1 MIEWNSWKFR
11 TIVVLI
17 IGVAFIKFN
26 QIVDMGNRKI
36 VEEYLHEKY
45 TDKTLYIKDEATYRK
60 GGMYFIESKENKDN
74 NFIVILNDKK
84 VKDDTYKK
92 DVESGKST
100 IYRLEN
106 EVSKILGKDFEF
118 DINHT
123 ILGENFGGVGFR
135 TEGKNFVAL
144 NGETLEIVANKDYD
158 IRDLFEKYGILTYNK
173 KVDVL
178 NSKELADTILELKEK
193 LAEKNLKFS
202 SVSVTL
208 NNAKNYEKISKGEI
222 VKCRVENILYDDID
236 ENLADKIE
244 KLMVV
249 SYYE

>member
-1 MIEWNSWKFR
+1 MIEWNSCKFR

-17 IGVAFIKFN
+17 IGVVFVKFN
-26 QIVDMGNRKI
+26 QLLDMENRKI
-36 VEEYLHEKY
+36 VEEYLNEKY
-45 TDKTLYIKDEATYRK
+45 ADKTLYIKD
-60 GGMYFIESKENKDN
+60 GMYFIESKENKDN

-92 DVESGKST
+92 DVESGKFT

-123 ILGENFGGVGFR
+123 IIGENFGDVGFR
-135 TEGKNFVAL
+135 TQGKNFIAL

-173 KVDVL
+173 K
-178 NSKELADTILELKEK
+178 S
-193 LAEKNLKFS
+193 
-202 SVSVTL
+202 
-208 NNAKNYEKISKGEI
+208 
-222 VKCRVENILYDDID
+222 
-236 ENLADKIE
+236 
-244 KLMVV
+244 
-249 SYYE
+249 